1 LVNEYFGRDGVKRL
15 TLLTTAL
22 IAYAFVVIFL
32 TMQVPA
38 STISPVQDDA
48 FRSVLGQ
55 SLWIIV
61 GSMVAFLVSQMV
73 DVIVFWMFRRR
84 TGGRYLW
91 MRATGSTAVS
101 QLIDTFVVMGIGFW
115 LPGKLTTADYIRVSA
130 SNYTY
135 KFAIALAT
143 TPLLY
148 LIHAAVDKYL
158 GKTEAHHLVEEAVEA
173 EVERA
178 EEKALEEALKGKS

>member
-1 LVNEYFGRDGVKRL
+1 MLQVGLFITPV
-15 TLLTTAL
+15 
-22 IAYAFVVIFL
+22 AYAFAVIFL

-73 DVIVFWMFRRR
+73 DVVVFWMLRRR
-84 TGGRYLW
+84 TGGRFLW

-158 GKTEAHHLVEEAVEA
+158 GKAEAHHLVEEAVEA
-173 EVERA
+173 EVERT
-178 EEKALEEALKGKS
+178 EEKALEEALKGKG